1 MLVKWQGSEFYLICK
16 NCLLWLSCQWSIVF
30 TIMYLSTFLLSL
42 FSFLGKLNWDC
53 KKHSVLFVLILLLV
67 LEILENEQIMT
78 NEFQK
83 TFQESCV
90 KCPSSGRFY
99 HVSLTSTNKAWSKGF
114 DWFRIHTGS
123 MLLSSFLY
131 VNTRILI
138 CRISLRMVWDEM
150 VAEGFWVLKHSGM
163 LPAT

>member
-30 TIMYLSTFLLSL
+30 TIMYLSIFLLSL

-99 HVSLTSTNKAWSKGF
+99 HVSLTSTNKAWSTGF